1 MKWQK
6 DCNCLQVI
14 ILDCG
19 IDMIFIQSSKSRYV
33 IFRAMLAYQ
42 QNPNIK
48 IYVLSEHMRNILLQ
62 YIPAEN
68 LVSTREEE
76 KMNDIWWEEAE

>member
-1 MKWQK
+1 
-6 DCNCLQVI
+6 
-14 ILDCG
+14 
-19 IDMIFIQSSKSRYV
+19 MIFIQSGKSHYALFKA
-33 IFRAMLAYQ
+33 IEAYQ

-48 IYVLSEHMRNILLQ
+48 ICALSEDMRNILLQ
-62 YIPAEN
+62 YIPTEN

>member
-1 MKWQK
+1 
-6 DCNCLQVI
+6 
-14 ILDCG
+14 
-19 IDMIFIQSSKSRYV
+19 MIFIQSGKSRYV
-33 IFRAMLAYQ
+33 IFKAIEAYQ

-48 IYVLSEHMRNILLQ
+48 ICVLSETMRNTLLQ

>member
-1 MKWQK
+1 
-6 DCNCLQVI
+6 
-14 ILDCG
+14 
-19 IDMIFIQSSKSRYV
+19 MIFIQSGKSRYV
-33 IFRAMLAYQ
+33 VFRAMIAYR

-48 IYVLSEHMRNILLQ
+48 ICVLSEGMHNILLQ

>member
-1 MKWQK
+1 MT
-6 DCNCLQVI
+6 L
-14 ILDCG
+14 
-19 IDMIFIQSSKSRYV
+19 IQSGKSSYALFKA
-33 IFRAMLAYQ
+33 IEAYQ

-48 IYVLSEHMRNILLQ
+48 ICVLSEAMRNTLLQ

-76 KMNDIWWEEAE
+76 KMTDIWWEEAE